1 MVQLT
6 IKGNPVHIKN
16 NPIKVGDTLNFTAVD
31 NVLCEMNLA
40 QFPHRFK
47 IISSV
52 PSIDTKT
59 CALQT
64 AYFNVE
70 AAKLQELTVITI
82 SKDLPFAQSRFCEN
96 LKLNSNFHI
105 WSDYRNNEN
114 NFSSKTNLLIDE
126 TQLLARSVMVLDASN
141 KVLYLQIVK
150 EVSDEPDYDHILKFL
165 KTLN

>member
-1 MVQLT
+1 MIQLT

-16 NPIKVGDTLNFTAVD
+16 NPIKVGDILNFTAVD
-31 NVLCEMNLA
+31 NLLREMNLT

-64 AYFNVE
+64 AYFNAE
-70 AAKLQELTVITI
+70 ATKLQELVVITI

-96 LKLNSNFHI
+96 LKLNGNFHI

-114 NFSSKTNLLIDE
+114 NFSNKTNLLIDE
-126 TQLLARSVMVLDASN
+126 TQLLARSVMVLDDSN
-141 KVLYLQIVK
+141 KILYLQIVK
-150 EVSDEPDYDHILKFL
+150 EVSDEPDYDQILKFL